1 MKRGAASPSWPR
13 KCASSRRKPRTRLT
27 RAASDVVIEIQSETK
42 NSVHTME
49 MTARAVDETMVL
61 SEKARG
67 ALVEIR
73 ETVSRSADD
82 IRSIAAASQQQS
94 ATFDQVVQAVEEV
107 NTIAESSA
115 GRMEQASFSMEEL
128 SDQIQQIDRLIQ
140 RLKQSGTEL
149 S

>member
-1 MKRGAASPSWPR
+1 
-13 KCASSRRKPRTRLT
+13 
-27 RAASDVVIEIQSETK
+27 
-42 NSVHTME
+42 ME

-115 GRMEQASFSMEEL
+115 GRMEQASSSMEEL

-140 RLKQSGTEL
+140 KLKQSGTEL

>member
-1 MKRGAASPSWPR
+1 MAEEVR
-13 KCASSRRKPRTRLT
+13 KLAEKTADAT
-27 RAASDVVIEIQSETK
+27 RAVSDVVIEIQSETI

-82 IRSIAAASQQQS
+82 IRSIAPAS
-94 ATFDQVVQAVEEV
+94 
-107 NTIAESSA
+107 
-115 GRMEQASFSMEEL
+115 L
-128 SDQIQQIDRLIQ
+128 
-140 RLKQSGTEL
+140 
-149 S
+149 